1 MNRVLVTGAT
11 GFIGR
16 HTLAPLRKLGYEVHA
31 TSSTKN
37 LSGESNIYWHTLD
50 LLQGDDIGRV
60 MRLVKPTHLLHL
72 AWDTTPGK
80 YATSTEN
87 LQWVKA
93 SLSLL
98 EAFVEQGG
106 RRVVFAGSCAEYDWD
121 YGVCIE
127 NKTPCS
133 PRTLYGHSK
142 QSTQKM
148 ASSFCQQQQVSF
160 AQGRVFYL
168 FGPHEHPARFVP
180 QVISGLLNQKNTA
193 CSEGL
198 QLRDFLYVKDVAN
211 AFVTLLDSQVEGA
224 VNIASGKPRSLRK
237 LVEIITSYTG
247 NTEVIQFGELATA
260 DDEPEVL
267 LANTSRLTKEVK
279 WQPEYSMEQALK
291 ETVDWWRACQ

>member
-16 HTLAPLRKLGYEVHA
+16 HTLEPLRQLGYEVHA
-31 TSSTKN
+31 ASSSDH
-37 LSGESNIYWHTLD
+37 LSDDSNIHWHTLD
-50 LLQGDDIGRV
+50 LLQGDGIGRV

-80 YATSTEN
+80 YSISTEN
-87 LQWVKA
+87 LHWVKA
-93 SLSLL
+93 SLNLL

-142 QSTQKM
+142 QSVQQI
-148 ASSFCQQQQVSF
+148 ASSFCQQQQISF

-168 FGPHEHPARFVP
+168 FGPHEHSARFVP
-180 QVISGLLNQKNTA
+180 QVINGLLSQKNTD

-198 QLRDFLYVKDVAN
+198 QLRDFLYVKDVAS
-211 AFVTLLDSQVEGA
+211 AFVSLLDSPVKGV
-224 VNIASGKPRSLRK
+224 VNIASGMPHSLRQ
-237 LVEIITSYTG
+237 LVEIITQFTG
-247 NTEVIQFGELATA
+247 NAEVIQFGELATA
-260 DDEPEVL
+260 ENEPEIL

-279 WQPEYSMEQALK
+279 WQAEYSMEQALK
-291 ETVDWWRACQ
+291 ETVDWWRLCQ